1 MFHKD
6 KNHTNIFTD
15 TVKLDHKD
23 EFDYVNK
30 RSYLYHQS
38 KMAISPKKWD
48 LVMFP
53 SFLNHSVEAN
63 TSTTNVRYTMS
74 FNVWV
79 KGEIGGG
86 HSKLVL

>member
-1 MFHKD
+1 
-6 KNHTNIFTD
+6 
-15 TVKLDHKD
+15 
-23 EFDYVNK
+23 
-30 RSYLYHQS
+30 
-38 KMAISPKKWD
+38 MAISPKKWD